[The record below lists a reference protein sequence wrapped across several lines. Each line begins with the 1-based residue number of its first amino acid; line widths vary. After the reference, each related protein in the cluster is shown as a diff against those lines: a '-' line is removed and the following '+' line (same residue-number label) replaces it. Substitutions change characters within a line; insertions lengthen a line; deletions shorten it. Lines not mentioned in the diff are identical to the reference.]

1 MRTAIAGSAGVH
13 LGFVAALVFV
23 QMRAPKLIV
32 GPESIQVALLDMPT
46 SRVPAVAP
54 APPRPVPAVKPPELV
69 REEGTGVK
77 IEPTR
82 PKVAPKQAP
91 PPRVAPAPPAAALAL
106 PQSPMGAPGL
116 SGDATVD
123 ASNFEFSYYLVLI
136 RNRIAANWSPPAG
149 MVSSGVP
156 VRSVVYFRIERD
168 GSLSSVRMESTSAA
182 EFFDRSSLR
191 AVQLSNPMPPLPDG
205 FKGGSL
211 GVHFGFEYTAP

>member
-1 MRTAIAGSAGVH
+1 MRTALAGSAGVH
-13 LGFVAALVFV
+13 LAFVAALVLL

-54 APPRPVPAVKPPELV
+54 APQPAPAVKPPELL

-77 IEPTR
+77 VEPTR
-82 PKVAPKQAP
+82 PKVTPKQAP
-91 PPRVAPAPPAAALAL
+91 PKAAPAPPTAALAL

-123 ASNFEFSYYLVLI
+123 ASNFEFSYYLVLV

-149 MVSSGVP
+149 MVSSGTP

>member
-1 MRTAIAGSAGVH
+1 MRTALAGSAGVH
-13 LGFVAALVFV
+13 VAFVAALVLL

-32 GPESIQVALLDMPT
+32 GPESIQVALLDMPS
-46 SRVPAVAP
+46 SRVPVAAP
-54 APPRPVPAVKPPELV
+54 APTPAKAVKPPEIKP
-69 REEGTGVK
+69 EEGTGVK

-82 PKVAPKQAP
+82 PRVTPKQQP
-91 PPRVAPAPPAAALAL
+91 PPQAAPTPPAAPLAL
-106 PQSPMGAPGL
+106 PQSPMGSPGL

-123 ASNFEFSYYLVLI
+123 ASNFEFSYYLVLV

-149 MVSSGVP
+149 MVSSGTP

-168 GSLSSVRMESTSAA
+168 GSLSTVRMESTSAA

-191 AVQLSNPMPPLPDG
+191 AVQLSNPMPPLPEG

>member
-13 LGFVAALVFV
+13 LGFVAALVLV
-23 QMRAPKLIV
+23 QLRAPKLIV
-32 GPESIQVALLDMPT
+32 SPESIQVALLDMPT

-54 APPRPVPAVKPPELV
+54 PVEPAKAVKPPEIKP
-69 REEGTGVK
+69 EEGTGVK
-77 IEPTR
+77 IQPTR
-82 PKVAPKQAP
+82 PKVTPKQTP
-91 PPRVAPAPPAAALAL
+91 PPQTAPAPPSAALAL
-106 PQSPMGAPGL
+106 PRSPMGAAGL

-123 ASNFEFSYYLVLI
+123 AANFEFSYYLVLV
-136 RNRIAANWSPPAG
+136 RNRIASNWSPPSG
-149 MVSSGVP
+149 MASGGTP
-156 VRSVVYFRIERD
+156 VRTVVYFRIERD

>member
-1 MRTAIAGSAGVH
+1 MRSALAGSAGVH
-13 LGFVAALVFV
+13 LACVAGIVFL
-23 QMRAPKLIV
+23 QLRAPKLV
-32 GPESIQVALLDMPT
+32 MGPESIQVALLDMPA

-54 APPRPVPAVKPPELV
+54 PSEPAKAVKPPELV

-82 PKVAPKQAP
+82 PKVTPKQTP
-91 PPRVAPAPPAAALAL
+91 PPPTTPVPPTAALAL
-106 PQSPMGAPGL
+106 PRSPMGTAGL
-116 SGDATVD
+116 SGDASVD
-123 ASNFEFSYYLVLI
+123 ASNFEFSYYLVLV
-136 RNRIAANWSPPAG
+136 RNRIAANWSPPSG
-149 MVSSGVP
+149 MASSGTP

-168 GSLSSVRMESTSAA
+168 GSLASVRMESPSAA

-191 AVQLSNPMPPLPDG
+191 AVQLSDPMPPLPDG